1 MARLLSPFSPSM
13 ALLLGCFALVLPP
26 CSNGHASPKVDP
38 NIRQKACDGQL
49 VGPNSTVGNFGMQ
62 LGSDWAI
69 ITPQGDTSGLE
80 GCFFRVDTSVGKTI
94 LTNCVVGHRCLAV
107 GGVQGV
113 RGAIGNIPGGP
124 AVDVLTQV
132 ITAVDITTIEEQAMK
147 SCRNNN

>member
-107 GGVQGV
+107 GGVQGCSRGNRKYPWRTCSGRINSGHHRSGYHHN
-113 RGAIGNIPGGP
+113 RGAS
-124 AVDVLTQV
+124 D
-132 ITAVDITTIEEQAMK
+132 EEL
-147 SCRNNN
+147 